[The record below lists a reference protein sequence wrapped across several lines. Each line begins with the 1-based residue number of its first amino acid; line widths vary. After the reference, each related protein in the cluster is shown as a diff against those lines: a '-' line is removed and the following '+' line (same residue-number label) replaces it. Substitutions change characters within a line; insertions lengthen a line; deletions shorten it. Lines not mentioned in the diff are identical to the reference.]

1 MDHVFTETKENPE
14 MEQNLVKKLIQFHD
28 SNLES
33 TEEKVRINSGW
44 SSFYKL

>member
-14 MEQNLVKKLIQFHD
+14 MEQSLIKKLIQFHD
-28 SNLES
+28 SNQES

-44 SSFYKL
+44 TSFSKF